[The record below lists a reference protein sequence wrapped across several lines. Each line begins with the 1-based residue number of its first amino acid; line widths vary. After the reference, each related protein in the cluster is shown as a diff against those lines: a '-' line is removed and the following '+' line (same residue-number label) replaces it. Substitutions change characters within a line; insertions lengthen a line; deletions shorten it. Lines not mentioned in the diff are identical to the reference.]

1 MFSGDVRHNL
11 DPFDDYSDDLIW
23 DALRNAEL
31 QDFVKS
37 LGNGLQS
44 TVAEQGLNFSAGQ
57 RQLICVARALVR
69 GNKIIIMDEA
79 TASVDSETDQKLQKM
94 IRSAFADCTVIC
106 IAHRINTIVDS
117 DKICV
122 LNDGTVVEYD
132 SPGNLLKDES
142 SEFFGLVTEM
152 EKNNN

>member
-1 MFSGDVRHNL
+1 
-11 DPFDDYSDDLIW
+11 
-23 DALRNAEL
+23 
-31 QDFVKS
+31 
-37 LGNGLQS
+37 
-44 TVAEQGLNFSAGQ
+44 
-57 RQLICVARALVR
+57 
-69 GNKIIIMDEA
+69 
-79 TASVDSETDQKLQKM
+79 M